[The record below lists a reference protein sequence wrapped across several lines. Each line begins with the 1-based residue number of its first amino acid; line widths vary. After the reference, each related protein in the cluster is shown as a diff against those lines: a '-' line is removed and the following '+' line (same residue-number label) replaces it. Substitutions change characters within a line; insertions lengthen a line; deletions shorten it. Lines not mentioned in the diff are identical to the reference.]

1 MKTLKEKI
9 DNLTKE
15 LEKLEFSNKKDFNTA
30 KRMHDIRIVL
40 HILKLQIYYTQ
51 EVFVKDDVFYFLIL
65 ITCIIM
71 LITGIRMRNVFKD
84 RKEFNNVRYNR
95 QER

>member
-40 HILKLQIYYTQ
+40 HILKLQIYYT
-51 EVFVKDDVFYFLIL
+51 
-65 ITCIIM
+65 
-71 LITGIRMRNVFKD
+71 
-84 RKEFNNVRYNR
+84 
-95 QER
+95 